1 MVKLTRIYTKSGDQG
16 TTMLG
21 NGASVP
27 KHDLR
32 VEAYGTVDE
41 ANAAL
46 GVALTAIPHEQGTYS
61 DLRRALMRIQNDMFD
76 VGADLCVPIAADEP
90 EGKSLR
96 VVEAQVTAL
105 EKLIDTYNEKLSP
118 LNSFVL
124 PSGTP
129 LAAQFHLA
137 RTVVRR
143 AERCTAHLAE
153 VQPETTNPKALIY
166 LNRLSDLLFVLA
178 RVANGWGDE
187 DVLWEPGANR

>member
-1 MVKLTRIYTKSGDQG
+1 
-16 TTMLG
+16 
-21 NGASVP
+21 
-27 KHDLR
+27 
-32 VEAYGTVDE
+32 
-41 ANAAL
+41 
-46 GVALTAIPHEQGTYS
+46 
-61 DLRRALMRIQNDMFD
+61 QNDMFD
-76 VGADLCVPIAADEP
+76 VGADLCVPVAADEP
-90 EGKSLR
+90 EGKALR

-105 EKLIDTYNEKLSP
+105 EALIDEYNEKLAP

-143 AERCTAHLAE
+143 AERCTARLAE
-153 VQPETTNPKALIY
+153 AQPESTSPKALIY